1 MWGAPPWFLVVG
13 ATGGTQSSGGDCG
26 GCGVCGGCGMKPV
39 RRKPVRRCWTEEAA
53 AITLQ
58 ALCRGHLVCIFV
70 EQVRAARARAVAAR
84 AEAVAAEA
92 AAVAAEQELAEFERE
107 EREC

>member
-1 MWGAPPWFLVVG
+1 
-13 ATGGTQSSGGDCG
+13 
-26 GCGVCGGCGMKPV
+26 MKPV

-92 AAVAAEQELAEFERE
+92 AAVAAKQRQSARYPRE
-107 EREC
+107 SNFLMGRKAISKTQLIPKFANSSSLTRIT